1 VPPRSTRVRIED
13 MLAAI
18 DRIAAYTTGLT
29 FESFCA
35 DLKTVD
41 AVIRNFEVMGEAARH
56 VDEPTAALS
65 SSVPWPDVRDMRNIL
80 IHAYFGVDVETV
92 WKTITDDLPG
102 LKKHLEELL
111 KLLAATP

>member
-1 VPPRSTRVRIED
+1 

-56 VDEPTAALS
+56 VDEPTAA
-65 SSVPWPDVRDMRNIL
+65 P
-80 IHAYFGVDVETV
+80 E
-92 WKTITDDLPG
+92 
-102 LKKHLEELL
+102 LKKHLEALL

>member
-1 VPPRSTRVRIED
+1 

-18 DRIAAYTTGLT
+18 DRVAAYTTGLA

-65 SSVPWPDVRDMRNIL
+65 PSVPWPNVRDMRNIL
-80 IHAYFGVDVETV
+80 DSVGRSTRWGARASDPKRRCSRSYRYSSQ
-92 WKTITDDLPG
+92 
-102 LKKHLEELL
+102 
-111 KLLAATP
+111 